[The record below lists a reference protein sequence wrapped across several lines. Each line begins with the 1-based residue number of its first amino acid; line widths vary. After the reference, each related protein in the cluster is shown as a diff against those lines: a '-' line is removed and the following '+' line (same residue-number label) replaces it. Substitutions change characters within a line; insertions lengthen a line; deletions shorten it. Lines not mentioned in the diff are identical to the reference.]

1 MSGSGSFKSS
11 FDHMRK
17 RQNSEKSDS
26 LPPDVSA
33 SNNIPSSST
42 VQEDNL
48 LNSQPGSFESLD
60 MISKANDDF
69 RGYFSGTES
78 SYKSKSD
85 SYEPKTP
92 DDHEQN
98 LNSQDFEQSR
108 SIDEED
114 AASIE
119 NPSDLLLYEPEDRTA
134 GLSDNLDTL
143 DIPEYSQYSI
153 NSFDSFEPSLY
164 DTVLLHKNESE
175 GLSFESL
182 PIEKRYSH
190 YSQDPLS
197 FLMSQEKLIQAQ
209 LQRNIKSHTE
219 VSKKG
224 LSSRSIRLNI
234 QNCLKSLSSVYQSI
248 GELYLRE
255 RKRKSIILNSFERWE
270 KNKKYLTDKVQEIR
284 SDNNEEGYRLK
295 QLLNESG
302 TVDEEIEQLE
312 KRLNQLKEKKKVLKN
327 EIAQSQSV
335 IESRTSSYLESL
347 REVEKVERDAIIKLS
362 QERSIESGLSDLSLG
377 FPVEGLQAT
386 QRSGLK
392 SFLMNMSASIQ
403 QSFSDVNAEPVIE
416 MVQRQIASY
425 GDCIQVFHS
434 KETSFEEA
442 SVIWANVSGT
452 LNNLESTLS
461 RLLGKQ
467 STENKSIEDVK
478 TKIVGHLREIQD
490 ILQERLKAI
499 KNMNEVL
506 KSLIKTEISILDMG
520 IGMIAPDQR
529 RPELNSPQE
538 STPPKPHSPPAINP
552 TVAKFTISDKAL
564 ASSPADATL
573 AVGAGSFAPSVSLKS
588 QLKSGLFKKDSS
600 TNGKQTKRD

>member
-11 FDHMRK
+11 FDHRRK
-17 RQNSEKSDS
+17 KQNAVKDD
-26 LPPDVSA
+26 LPPEVSA
-33 SNNIPSSST
+33 IPSPSNA
-42 VQEDNL
+42 QEDNL
-48 LNSQPGSFESLD
+48 LNSQPGSFESMD
-60 MISKANDDF
+60 MTSRINGDN

-92 DDHEQN
+92 DDHEQIED
-98 LNSQDFEQSR
+98 SQEFEQSNTTN
-108 SIDEED
+108 DD
-114 AASIE
+114 AVSIE
-119 NPSDLLLYEPEDRTA
+119 NPSDLLLYEPQDR
-134 GLSDNLDTL
+134 GEGISDNLE
-143 DIPEYSQYSI
+143 IPEYSQYSI
-153 NSFDSFEPSLY
+153 NDFDSFEPSLY
-164 DTVLLHKNESE
+164 DTVLLHKGEPERSA
-175 GLSFESL
+175 FENL

-197 FLMSQEKLIQAQ
+197 FLMSQEKLIQSQ

-224 LSSRSIRLNI
+224 LSSKSIRLNI
-234 QNCLKSLSSVYQSI
+234 ENCLKSLASVYQSI
-248 GELYLRE
+248 GELYMRE
-255 RKRKSIILNSFERWE
+255 KKRKSIILNSFERWE
-270 KNKKYLTDKVQEIR
+270 KNKKYLTNKVQDIR

-295 QLLNESG
+295 QLLNEAG

-377 FPVEGLQAT
+377 FPVADGLQAG

-392 SFLMNMSASIQ
+392 SFLMNMSASIH
-403 QSFSDVNAEPVIE
+403 QSFSDINADPVIE

-425 GDCIQVFHS
+425 GDCINSFHA
-434 KETSFEEA
+434 KEISFDEA
-442 SVIWANVSGT
+442 SVIWANVSGI
-452 LNNLESTLS
+452 LNNLEGTLS

-467 STENKSIEDVK
+467 STDTKSIEDIK
-478 TKIVGHLREIQD
+478 TRIVDHLRETQD
-490 ILQERLKAI
+490 ILQERLESI
-499 KNMNEVL
+499 KSMNEVL
-506 KSLIKTEISILDMG
+506 KSLIRTEISILDMG

-529 RPELNSPQE
+529 KPQIESPQ
-538 STPPKPHSPPAINP
+538 SSPPPKQPSPPTINP

-564 ASSPADATL
+564 ASSPVDATL

-588 QLKSGLFKKDSS
+588 QLKSGLFKKDF
-600 TNGKQTKRD
+600 TRDDKQTKRD